1 MDVTE
6 AMPKTSPGE
15 FFQQVATETRKVVW
29 PTRRETAI
37 TTVMVFVFVFLA
49 SVFFFVADM
58 ILRFGVTWILG
69 YGQ

>member
-1 MDVTE
+1 
-6 AMPKTSPGE
+6 MPKTSPVE
-15 FFQQVATETRKVVW
+15 FFQQVSAETKKVVW

-49 SVFFFVADM
+49 SVFFFLADT
-58 ILRFGVTWILG
+58 ILRVGVTWILG